1 MSGGEGRRAGRRAG
15 LQPRR
20 EPQARGSIAWALKP
34 ALAIAVC
41 GLTFAATRPT
51 AAQQA
56 PPAPQV
62 ADQAGPQT
70 PGAQGQRGRG
80 RGPAGPVGPPR
91 QTAPVDLTGNW
102 VTVVT
107 EDWQWRMVTPKKGDY
122 SSVPLSPAGRAEAD
136 KWVEANDGSC
146 LAYGVGGVMRMP
158 LRVRIS
164 WQDDYTL
171 KMETDAGEQTRLL
184 RFAAP
189 AAPGGAPVPVSAQ
202 GPRTLQGTSVA
213 EWQRPGGAFDAFLER
228 GGGPGGAARRWGS
241 LKVVT
246 TNHSGG
252 WLRRNGVP
260 YSQNAVVTEYYTRI
274 SHPEGGDWFVVTTVV
289 EDPQYLGQPFITSSN
304 FKKEADGSKW
314 KPVSCRS

>member
-1 MSGGEGRRAGRRAG
+1 MSGEQRRAG

-20 EPQARGSIAWALKP
+20 MVTRT
-34 ALAIAVC
+34 ALAVVVS
-41 GLTFAATRPT
+41 GLTFAVITP

-56 PPAPQV
+56 PGPAV
-62 ADQAGPQT
+62 ADQQGPQT
-70 PGAQGQRGRG
+70 PGAQGQRGGGRG
-80 RGPAGPVGPPR
+80 GRGGPAGPIGPAR

-102 VTVVT
+102 VSVVT

-189 AAPGGAPVPVSAQ
+189 
-202 GPRTLQGTSVA
+202 
-213 EWQRPGGAFDAFLER
+213 ER
-228 GGGPGGAARRWGS
+228 RAVRR
-241 LKVVT
+241 
-246 TNHSGG
+246 
-252 WLRRNGVP
+252 
-260 YSQNAVVTEYYTRI
+260 
-274 SHPEGGDWFVVTTVV
+274 
-289 EDPQYLGQPFITSSN
+289 
-304 FKKEADGSKW
+304 
-314 KPVSCRS
+314 CR

>member
-1 MSGGEGRRAGRRAG
+1 MSGAVQEHQGGR
-15 LQPRR
+15 LV
-20 EPQARGSIAWALKP
+20 ARVLRP

-56 PPAPQV
+56 PPTPQV

-91 QTAPVDLTGNW
+91 QTAPVDLAGNW
-102 VTVVT
+102 VSVVT

-136 KWVEANDGSC
+136 KWVEANDGQC
-146 LAYGVGGVMRMP
+146 QAFGVGGVMRMP
-158 LRVRIS
+158 LRLRVS

-171 KMETDAGEQTRLL
+171 KIETDAGEQTRLL
-184 RFAAP
+184 RFPAP
-189 AAPGGAPVPVSAQ
+189 AAPGGAPAPVSAQ
-202 GPRTLQGTSVA
+202 GPRTLQGTSAA

-228 GGGPGGAARRWGS
+228 GGGAGGAARRWGS

-260 YSQNAVVTEYYTRI
+260 YSQNAVITEYFTRI

-314 KPVSCRS
+314 KPAPCRAS

>member
-1 MSGGEGRRAGRRAG
+1 MSGRFVAAGRRTRVII
-15 LQPRR
+15 RR
-20 EPQARGSIAWALKP
+20 CVRP
-34 ALAIAVC
+34 ALAVAVC
-41 GLTFAATRPT
+41 AVAFAAGMPM
-51 AAQQA
+51 AAQQ
-56 PPAPQV
+56 PPASPNV
-62 ADQAGPQT
+62 ADQQGPQT

-80 RGPAGPVGPPR
+80 RGPAGPIGPPR

-102 VTVVT
+102 VAVVT

-122 SSVPLSPAGRAEAD
+122 ASVPLNPAGRAEAD

-146 LAYGVGGVMRMP
+146 QAYGVGGVMRMP

-164 WQDDYTL
+164 WQDDNTL
-171 KMETDAGEQTRLL
+171 KIETDAGEQTRQL
-184 RFAAP
+184 RFATAAGPGQPP
-189 AAPGGAPVPVSAQ
+189 APVSAQ

-228 GGGPGGAARRWGS
+228 GGGPGGPARRWGS

-246 TNHSGG
+246 TNHTGG

-260 YSQNAVVTEYYTRI
+260 YSQNAVITEYYTRI

-289 EDPQYLGQPFITSSN
+289 EDPQFLGQPFITSSN
-304 FKKEADGSKW
+304 FRKEADGSKW
-314 KPVSCRS
+314 KPAPCRT

>member
-1 MSGGEGRRAGRRAG
+1 MSGGQGKAGHR
-15 LQPRR
+15 PRR
-20 EPQARGSIAWALKP
+20 FVAHAMHS
-34 ALAIAVC
+34 ALAIIVC
-41 GLTFAATRPT
+41 GLTFAAIRPM

-56 PPAPQV
+56 PPATPNV
-62 ADQAGPQT
+62 ADQQGPQT

-80 RGPAGPVGPPR
+80 RGPAGPIGPPR

-102 VTVVT
+102 VAVVS

-136 KWVEANDGSC
+136 KWTEANDGQC
-146 LAYGVGGVMRMP
+146 QAYGVGGVMRMP

-164 WQDDYTL
+164 WQDDNTL
-171 KMETDAGEQTRLL
+171 KIETDAGEQTRLL
-184 RFAAP
+184 RFAVPAGPGQP
-189 AAPGGAPVPVSAQ
+189 AAPVSAQ

-228 GGGPGGAARRWGS
+228 GGGAGGAARRWGS

-246 TNHSGG
+246 TNHTGG

-274 SHPEGGDWFVVTTVV
+274 SHPEGGDWFIVTTVV

-304 FKKEADGSKW
+304 FKKEADGAKW
-314 KPVSCRS
+314 KPSPCRT

>member
-1 MSGGEGRRAGRRAG
+1 MSGGLQDHQGRRLVAHVLR
-15 LQPRR
+15 
-20 EPQARGSIAWALKP
+20 P

-41 GLTFAATRPT
+41 GVTFAATMPT
-51 AAQQA
+51 SAQQ
-56 PPAPQV
+56 PPAAPQV
-62 ADQAGPQT
+62 ADQQGPQT

-102 VTVVT
+102 VANVT

-122 SSVPLSPAGRAEAD
+122 SSVPLTPAGRAEAD
-136 KWVEANDGSC
+136 KWVEANDGQC
-146 LAYGVGGVMRMP
+146 QAYGVGGVMRMP
-158 LRVRIS
+158 LRLRIS

-171 KMETDAGEQTRLL
+171 KIETDAGEQTRLL

-213 EWQRPGGAFDAFLER
+213 EWQRSGGAFDAFLER
-228 GGGPGGAARRWGS
+228 GGGAGGQARRWGS

-246 TNHSGG
+246 SNHTGG

-260 YSQNAVVTEYYTRI
+260 YSQNAVITEYYTRI

-304 FKKEADGSKW
+304 FKKEADAAKW